1 MDADMDRVEL
11 AFADP
16 GAISARDLSS
26 YLHYFTAAY
35 AIAVEHYG
43 NVPPERF
50 LEKFGY
56 YLDDFRRMLCQLG
69 NNEKLDMVEY
79 YFYTPV
85 DRHELYVQQIQTNSA
100 LRLFCYGSEVGI
112 LLPAMVSGCMF
123 SDTSDGLG
131 MEPLP
136 AGLKNLKEAFFK
148 LPGREK

>member
-1 MDADMDRVEL
+1 MDVHMDRVEL
-11 AFADP
+11 AFTDP
-16 GAISARDLSS
+16 GAIRARDLSS

-43 NVPPERF
+43 NVPPERL

-79 YFYTPV
+79 FFYAPV
-85 DRHELYVQQIQTNSA
+85 DKHELYVQQIQTNTA

-112 LLPAMVSGCMF
+112 LLPAMVSGCEF
-123 SDTSDGLG
+123 GGTTEGLD

-136 AGLKNLKEAFFK
+136 AGLKRLKEAFFK